1 MEEMEILRHVNDYRL
16 HTDRLSTADRSGHKL
31 TTVVVGDHDDQRLPY
46 CSPASRIMLLDNDVQ
61 CRYCHSL
68 LQPRRF
74 LYDRCSRR
82 FLA

>member
-1 MEEMEILRHVNDYRL
+1 MEAMEILRHVNGRQ
-16 HTDRLSTADRSGHKL
+16 HIDRLSSAERSRHKL
-31 TTVVVGDHDDQRLPY
+31 TTVVVDDHDDQRLPN

-61 CRYCHSL
+61 RRYCHSL